1 MSTIAIVMLSVSGT
15 LIWGGL
21 IASALALRARPE
33 VASYPP
39 GGEDEPGFTDEG
51 MRRDT

>member
-1 MSTIAIVMLSVSGT
+1 MTTTAIIMLVVSGT
-15 LIWGGL
+15 IIWGGL

-39 GGEDEPGFTDEG
+39 GGADEPGFTDEG